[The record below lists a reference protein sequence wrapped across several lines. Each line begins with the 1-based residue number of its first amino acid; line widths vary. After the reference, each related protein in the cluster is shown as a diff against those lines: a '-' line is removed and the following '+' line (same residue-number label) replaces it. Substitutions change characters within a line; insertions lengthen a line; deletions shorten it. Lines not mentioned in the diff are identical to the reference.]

1 MQRYSSVC
9 LASKAPLHFKHQGL
23 PITPA
28 WSTLSS
34 CLPQHWREISPCIEF
49 SLHILKVSNP
59 YWPTSF
65 SSLSQEI
72 LHAAKA
78 SWQNHS
84 ALLLVSLPMT
94 IWLMLFPW
102 PECFL
107 FVAAKYPQKQMT
119 FYTSYVSTSQGNM
132 SCKGKW
138 HEHQM
143 SHGTESPLK
152 WQDQSVSQPGLW
164 DLLPSI
170 SPGSRDH
177 IVFFSL

>member
-1 MQRYSSVC
+1 MQRYSLVC

-72 LHAAKA
+72 LHTVKA
-78 SWQNHS
+78 SW
-84 ALLLVSLPMT
+84 LVTEPLSTASCLSPYDNLAHA
-94 IWLMLFPW
+94 IPR
-102 PECFL
+102 PEWFL

-132 SCKGKW
+132 SCKGK
-138 HEHQM
+138 
-143 SHGTESPLK
+143 
-152 WQDQSVSQPGLW
+152 
-164 DLLPSI
+164 
-170 SPGSRDH
+170 
-177 IVFFSL
+177 